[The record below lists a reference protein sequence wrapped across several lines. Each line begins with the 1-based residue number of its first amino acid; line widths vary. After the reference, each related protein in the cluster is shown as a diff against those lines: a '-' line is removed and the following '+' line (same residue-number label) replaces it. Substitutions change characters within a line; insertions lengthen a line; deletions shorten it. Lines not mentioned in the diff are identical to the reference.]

1 MIQTK
6 RFLFRLFF
14 GIEVTVF
21 ILMYI
26 FGSQGLHVI
35 LSMRKENG
43 ILAVEIRELTCQ
55 VETLKKTLVA
65 WKNNSFY
72 KEKIAREHLHMARPQ
87 DEVYFID

>member
-6 RFLFRLFF
+6 RFLLRLFF
-14 GIEVTVF
+14 GIEIAVF

-35 LSMRKENG
+35 LSVRRENG
-43 ILAVEIRELTCQ
+43 TLASDIREQTSQ
-55 VETLKKTLVA
+55 VEDLKKTLAV
-65 WKNNSFY
+65 WKNNPFY